1 MPITIHQERFLT
13 NGKNKARFIQGLT
26 GHLELAG
33 IQVKHA
39 LADADTLTVLTAT
52 ELSTNNIVV
61 VVGTD
66 VDLLILLIQLS
77 KQDSQIYM
85 YKPGNGK
92 CPHKVFSISGI
103 QQHLPE
109 ASSTLL
115 FLHAMTGCDT
125 ITTSALYTQ
134 GKKKAFN
141 LPQKNHELQD
151 HVVKVFHDPT
161 SSPDFVSFVGEQF
174 LLALYGA
181 VLLSLAL
188 VLGLEVSSRTNFES
202 LALALRVKSLAL

>member
-1 MPITIHQERFLT
+1 MASTWLIQWRIFNICDICAETPWDQQCRHCFWRLQWCSKHQGYGAKSPSDEVAVTEILFTDDMPITIHQERFLT

-92 CPHKVFSISGI
+92 CPHKVFSISCI

-125 ITTSALYTQ
+125 ITTSAL
-134 GKKKAFN
+134 
-141 LPQKNHELQD
+141 
-151 HVVKVFHDPT
+151 
-161 SSPDFVSFVGEQF
+161 
-174 LLALYGA
+174 
-181 VLLSLAL
+181 
-188 VLGLEVSSRTNFES
+188 
-202 LALALRVKSLAL
+202 